1 MNRQRQRGMTLLGWL
16 FVLGIIAIFAIAAL
30 RLVPVYLEYYR
41 VNAVLTGLKTEK
53 ADGSTSKKEI
63 RDYLYNRFN
72 IEAINRLKAS
82 DLSVTAKS
90 EFYEVRAKY
99 DARTPFI
106 GNVHF
111 IITFDKKVE
120 IPR

>member
-16 FVLGIIAIFAIAAL
+16 FVLLIIGIFAIAAL
-30 RLVPVYLEYYR
+30 RLVPIYLEYYR
-41 VNAVLTGLKTEK
+41 VSAVLTALKTEK
-53 ADGSTSKKEI
+53 VDGVANKKEI
-63 RDYLYNRFN
+63 RSYLYKRFN

-82 DLSVTAKS
+82 DIDVTLKS
-90 EFYEVRAKY
+90 EVYEVRASY

-111 IITFDKKVE
+111 IITFDRKVE